1 MGSIRQISKE
11 KDSIELEIDGENE
24 TLLEPLKQR
33 LLEDEKVETATY
45 IRGHPQLDKTK
56 LYVKVKDGKPQAAI
70 KRAAKSLAKDFSDIR
85 KLFEKEAGQFEG

>member
-1 MGSIRQISKE
+1 MVTIKLLSKE
-11 KDSIELEIDGENE
+11 KDSMEIEIEGENE

-45 IRGHPQLDKTK
+45 ILGHPKLDKPR

-70 KRAAKSLAKDFSDIR
+70 KRAAKSLVKDFADLR
-85 KLFEKEAGQFEG
+85 KLYEKESANY